1 MGKDEAGR
9 YLQLCQALGKQ
20 AAFVFDLDSLFD
32 QRLSTGANQNPELAR
47 RVASSGHGTYTKYL
61 GELQRVLSDLDKKVQ
76 RLSEGVL
83 PVALRPLRGFMEENA
98 GPSGLDKRR
107 FALLVA
113 IAEQANALVESGLES
128 ECRDAAGR
136 LSAVLDHL
144 KAADIW
150 VLPGGAL
157 ENYLPEY
164 VGNRF
169 KVPEELKR
177 PTAQAE
183 VRWLA
188 TKRDAAEVRER
199 YRDLTRIV
207 EALPAKPTVDVL
219 PVLRREIAML
229 LHVLLVAIRGGEVTG
244 LEAAEVLKDQWFR
257 VRNFISLAE
266 LRVESS
272 NRFVGLLSIL
282 DRFGIGQRWV
292 RFDPKTQPSDPS
304 SLVLEELRPTLTL
317 PSGSP
322 TV

>member
-1 MGKDEAGR
+1 
-9 YLQLCQALGKQ
+9 
-20 AAFVFDLDSLFD
+20 
-32 QRLSTGANQNPELAR
+32 
-47 RVASSGHGTYTKYL
+47 
-61 GELQRVLSDLDKKVQ
+61 
-76 RLSEGVL
+76 
-83 PVALRPLRGFMEENA
+83 MEENA